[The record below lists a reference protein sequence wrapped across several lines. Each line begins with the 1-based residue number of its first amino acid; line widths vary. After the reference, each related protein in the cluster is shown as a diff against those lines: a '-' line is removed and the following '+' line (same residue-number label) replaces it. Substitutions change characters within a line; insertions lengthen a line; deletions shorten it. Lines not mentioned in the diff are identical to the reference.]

1 MIVDGGTDRPMTIV
15 ERAVALRGVEAFRAV
30 PMDQLSHVASVA
42 REEAFPAGSV
52 LFREGDPPENLFV
65 LLSGRIR
72 LVRHGR
78 GFGEARAGEPLGTWS
93 LFIDHPRRAT
103 AEVLED
109 SRVLVLDREEFYE
122 VLAEQVE
129 VTRSMVQDLVGRLL
143 ELTGLSEEKT
153 E

>member
-1 MIVDGGTDRPMTIV
+1 MIAGSEAGRPMTIV
-15 ERAVALRGVEAFRAV
+15 ERAIALRGVEAFRAV
-30 PMDQLSHVASVA
+30 PMDQLAHVAAVA
-42 REEAFPAGSV
+42 REETFPAGSV
-52 LFREGDPPENLFV
+52 LFHEGDPPENLFV

-72 LVRHGR
+72 LMRRGR

-109 SRVLVLDREEFYE
+109 SSVLVLDREEFYE
-122 VLAEQVE
+122 VLAERVE

>member
-1 MIVDGGTDRPMTIV
+1 MSSEKRTDRPMTVV
-15 ERAVALRGVEAFRAV
+15 ERAVALRSVEAFRAV
-30 PMDQLSHVASVA
+30 PMDQLAHVAAVA
-42 REEAFPAGSV
+42 REEFHPAGSV
-52 LFREGDPPENLFV
+52 LFREGDPPEGLFV
-65 LLSGRIR
+65 VLSGRIQLLR
-72 LVRHGR
+72 RGR
-78 GFGEARAGEPLGTWS
+78 EFGEARAGEPLGTWS

-109 SRVLVLDREEFYE
+109 SSLLVLDREEFYE

-143 ELTGLSEEKT
+143 ELTGLSDEKT

>member
-1 MIVDGGTDRPMTIV
+1 MSANSDSGRPMTVV
-15 ERAVALRGVEAFRAV
+15 ERAVALRNVEAFRAV
-30 PMDQLSHVASVA
+30 PMDQLAHVAAVA
-42 REEAFPAGSV
+42 REEHHAAGAV
-52 LFREGDPPENLFV
+52 LFSEGDPPESLFV
-65 LLSGRIR
+65 VLSGKIR
-72 LVRHGR
+72 LLRRGK
-78 GFGEARAGEPLGTWS
+78 GFGEAQPGEPLGTWS

-109 SRVLVLDREEFYE
+109 SRLLVLDREEFYE

-143 ELTGLSEEKT
+143 ELTGLSGEKT